1 MFIGYI
7 CTGQIISDTPSDGME
22 NITDFELSNAVFDD
36 FYGKHIEETDTT
48 IDIIPPKQWIL
59 GTYFHAK
66 FSGNTYCGNADFDVD
81 NTKDILVKRRKK
93 GEFKWFTLYDIPAT
107 GAEDYIFTVYDP
119 YAPKGALEYALVPV
133 INGVETDYSIGEIY
147 YDFDGLML
155 IENDKT
161 IWTVTDIELDEQ
173 KNTQVG
179 VSNTLEGKYPY
190 VFFNG
195 ENDYYTGSLSATF
208 IKLLDVPGRCFADTS
223 DELHA
228 HYAEVMDF
236 LNDRRAKI
244 LKYAD
249 GRVRMI
255 EITTPPSD
263 SSPDH
268 FDKHTISFD
277 YTEIGDPYSNED
289 MNNYGFLD
297 VGEEWWVR

>member
-1 MFIGYI
+1 
-7 CTGQIISDTPSDGME
+7 
-22 NITDFELSNAVFDD
+22 
-36 FYGKHIEETDTT
+36 
-48 IDIIPPKQWIL
+48 
-59 GTYFHAK
+59 
-66 FSGNTYCGNADFDVD
+66 
-81 NTKDILVKRRKK
+81 
-93 GEFKWFTLYDIPAT
+93 
-107 GAEDYIFTVYDP
+107 
-119 YAPKGALEYALVPV
+119 
-133 INGVETDYSIGEIY
+133 
-147 YDFDGLML
+147 ML